1 MNDPNKARSAVGW
14 FRAQGRSP
22 QRPLSVILK
31 EYYRYYT
38 IFMRPIKVTSET
50 LFGLQSTCAATTTPT
65 TTKLN

>member
-14 FRAQGRSP
+14 FRAQGRNP

-50 LFGLQSTCAATTTPT
+50 LFGLQSTCAAATT